1 MPPAAPGFRLE
12 TERLVLRDWRGDSDW
27 ASFFRHTNTPAV
39 MRWLGGLL
47 DEKQREDMRRRME
60 DLAQDHGHCF
70 WAVERKP
77 DGGHLAGELLGFCG
91 LKRANAPGCPVAGAF
106 EAGWR
111 MREEAWGR
119 GYAREAATATLQ
131 AGFDRFGAE
140 VIYAFTVI
148 QNTASWGLMTRLG
161 MSRREDL
168 DFPDARYSAE
178 LRDTIVYAIT
188 RDQWTS
194 R

>member
-1 MPPAAPGFRLE
+1 VPPAAPAFRLE
-12 TERLVLRDWRGDSDW
+12 TERLVLRDWQGDDDW
-27 ASFFRHTNTPAV
+27 AAFFGHTNTPRV
-39 MRWLGGLL
+39 MRWLGDLL
-47 DEKQREDMRRRME
+47 DKTQQADLRQRMT
-60 DLAQDHGHCF
+60 DLARQYGHCF
-70 WAVERKP
+70 WVVERKP

-91 LKRANAPGCPVAGAF
+91 LKRANAPGCPFAGEF

-131 AGFDRFGAE
+131 AGFERFGAE
-140 VIYAFTVI
+140 VIYALTVI

-161 MSRREDL
+161 MRRREDL
-168 DFPDARYSAE
+168 DFPDDRYSAE
-178 LRDTIVYAIT
+178 LRETIVYAIT
-188 RDQWTS
+188 RDEWAS